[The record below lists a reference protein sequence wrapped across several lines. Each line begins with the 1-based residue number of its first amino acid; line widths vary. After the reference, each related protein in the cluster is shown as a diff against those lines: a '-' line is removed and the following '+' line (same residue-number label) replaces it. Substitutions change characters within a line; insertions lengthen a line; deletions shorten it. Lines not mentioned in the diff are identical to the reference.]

1 LILKES
7 KMRLYVA
14 LLVCVVPA
22 VAAAQTPEIDAA
34 VKAKL
39 ATLKYV
45 QSLRDPATGAYR
57 VTPDGKPSLRAVNGA
72 VKAIKYL
79 GGRLP
84 EPEKTAAFVLSCYDP
99 KTGAF
104 AEPGGK
110 PDVAITS
117 IGVMAA
123 VELGIPKEK
132 YAKAMGYLK
141 ANAKTFEEMRIG
153 AAAVE
158 AFGVKECGIDLG
170 PWLKA
175 ATEMRERKVTTARA
189 LGSAAAFEL
198 RLGQTLTKAE
208 KSGAANMLR
217 LFQRDD
223 GGWGKEDE
231 KQSDLETTYRVM
243 RAFHQLNEKPSDV
256 AALRKFLAN
265 CRNADGG
272 YGVTPGAPSTMSGVY
287 YAAIVSK
294 WLDDMGK

>member
-1 LILKES
+1 MKF
-7 KMRLYVA
+7 RLA
-14 LLVCVVPA
+14 LLVCAFQA
-22 VAAAQTPEIDAA
+22 VAAAQTAEEKAA
-34 VKAKL
+34 TV
-39 ATLKYV
+39 KYV
-45 QSLRDPATGAYR
+45 LSLRDPATGAYK
-57 VTPDGKPSLRAVNGA
+57 VTPDGKPSLRACNGA

-79 GGRLP
+79 GGELP
-84 EPEKTAAFVLSCYDP
+84 EPEKMAAFVLSCYDP

-123 VELGIPKEK
+123 VESGVPKEK
-132 YAKAMGYLK
+132 FAKAMDYLE
-141 ANAKTFEEMRIG
+141 AHAKTFEEMRI
-153 AAAVE
+153 AAAGVE

-175 ATEMRERKVTTARA
+175 AAEVRERKVTTARA

-198 RLGQTLTKAE
+198 RLGRTLTKAE
-208 KSGAANMLR
+208 RSGAANMLR

-223 GGWGKEDE
+223 GGWGKDDE

-243 RAFHQLNEKPSDV
+243 RAFHLLNEKPSEV
-256 AALRKFLAN
+256 SALRKFLAS

-272 YGVTPGAPSTMSGVY
+272 YGVTPRAPSSMSGVY
-287 YAAIVSK
+287 YAAIVSM
-294 WLDDMGK
+294 WLDDTEK